1 LAAPSPSAKPTS
13 ITPTP
18 ATAARLEVF
27 ARRDVRQPDRRE
39 PARDVA
45 DDRDAVLVEVEQPD
59 GDDAKQHGDQRPRHH
74 RRQLTEADDDGQRG
88 EADEERGP
96 TRRAELAEHVPEL
109 LEEVPLLLPD
119 TEQLRDL
126 ADDDRQG
133 EPDDESLEHG
143 PEMKL
148 ARNPSRAIPA
158 ASARTST
165 VMASV
170 AVSAVNSFAPAG
182 ERSATV
188 AAESAAVAAIGPTTR
203 WRELP
208 NAA

>member
-96 TRRAELAEHVPEL
+96 ARRAELAEHVPEL

-143 PEMKL
+143 LGDE
-148 ARNPSRAIPA
+148 AREESEPGDPR
-158 ASARTST
+158 RERQD
-165 VMASV
+165 VDGD
-170 AVSAVNSFAPAG
+170 G
-182 ERSATV
+182 ERRGQRGELV
-188 AAESAAVAAIGPTTR
+188 RTR
-203 WRELP
+203 GREVGDGRR
-208 NAA
+208 